1 MLVVEVTLDT
11 AGDVMGTGLTTS
23 LGSPFWT
30 ETGSLLAAAE
40 ALCRVIFKEPV
51 QALILFWAS
60 RCVIPC
66 ALIPSMLRT
75 TSPILT
81 CA

>member
-1 MLVVEVTLDT
+1 MLVVEETLDT

-30 ETGSLLAAAE
+30 ATGSGLAVAD

-51 QALILFWAS
+51 QPLILFWAS
-60 RCVIPC
+60 R
-66 ALIPSMLRT
+66 
-75 TSPILT
+75 
-81 CA
+81 